1 MNWSTELI
9 AWLRRYD
16 GAILVFAAV
25 FLVSLAVILATE
37 VYRRAR
43 RKKDSVQILRR
54 VLVEVEAPI
63 LQVIPPSRAGHGRLG
78 AEAGAD
84 THYSIENL
92 GRTPANLYEI
102 SLQFAAATELPAS
115 PDYIDKKSIVTV
127 IRPGARIRLARH
139 DAPAG
144 SSVGYGYLKYTDASG
159 SRHVTGFGLRPADGA
174 WVETGGPAYNY
185 RRVESA
191 GR

>member
-1 MNWSTELI
+1 MDWSTELI
-9 AWLRRYD
+9 AWLQRYD
-16 GAILVFAAV
+16 GAIAVFAAV
-25 FLVSLAVILATE
+25 FLVSLAVILAAE
-37 VYRRAR
+37 AYRRAR

-54 VLVEVEAPI
+54 VLAEVEAPI
-63 LQVIPPSRAGHGRLG
+63 LQVIPPSPVGDDAL
-78 AEAGAD
+78 GAD
-84 THYSIENL
+84 TGTDAHYSIENC

-127 IRPGARIRLARH
+127 LRPGARIRLARH
-139 DAPAG
+139 EAPAG

-159 SRHVTGFGLRPADGA
+159 SRHITGFGLRPSDGA

-185 RRVESA
+185 RRVQHAEQ
-191 GR
+191 